1 MPHLDL
7 CTTSVCYSP
16 KFCVLFTVYHCC
28 SPKSLSLH
36 KITSTPSWSL
46 CFPMRKESTQS
57 TEWKCKTLPRERED
71 GWQAAWYSFGVSSG
85 LWHVREHGLSA
96 PLNLPGETRLFT
108 RAFFLHSSD
117 WSGYSVL
124 QKLCHFSLYPSSCIY
139 FLLVANLGHCE
150 GQVSRPAPTHLLENR
165 CIWVVRLNGVQELA
179 PPGSR

>member
-71 GWQAAWYSFGVSSG
+71 GWQAAWCSFGVSSG